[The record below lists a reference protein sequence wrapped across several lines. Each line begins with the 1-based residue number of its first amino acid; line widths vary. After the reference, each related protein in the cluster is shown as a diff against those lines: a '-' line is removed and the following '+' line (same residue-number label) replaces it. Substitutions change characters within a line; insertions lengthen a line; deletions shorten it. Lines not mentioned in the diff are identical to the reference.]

1 MNQLARRLLLGT
13 SRGADSVTNTA
24 SSLILSGSSYGEL
37 YASCR
42 SESELLVAL
51 GNAVGASAA
60 VLAQSLRPLGLLER
74 ATLAAIKSVSPARYE
89 EHWRVQTRLFSESV
103 VFIARQLRDLF
114 ARSRGLSDHAEYVY
128 RETVRGAGSALA
140 ARLGLP
146 QNRADDF
153 AQALSHVV
161 LQHAHFPPRDEG
173 EALVRL
179 VSARG
184 KKLTIQEAVSF
195 VKQLVGDDPLRRTEP
210 WAFVRRWL
218 SLRHEPAWAPAA
230 VSA

>member
-1 MNQLARRLLLGT
+1 
-13 SRGADSVTNTA
+13 VTNTA
-24 SSLILSGSSYGEL
+24 SSLIWSDCSFGEV

-51 GNAVGASAA
+51 GTAVGASAA
-60 VLAQSLRPLGLLER
+60 DLANSLRPLGLLER
-74 ATLAAIKSVSPARYE
+74 VSLAAVRTVAPGRYE
-89 EHWRVQTRLFSESV
+89 EHWSVQTRVFSESV

-114 ARSRGLSDHAEYVY
+114 ARSHGLSEQAEYVY
-128 RETVRGAGSALA
+128 REAVRVAGSALA
-140 ARLGLP
+140 ARVGMP
-146 QNRADDF
+146 QERAESF

-161 LQHAHFPPRDEG
+161 LQHAHFPPRDDG

-218 SLRHEPAWAPAA
+218 SLREESTWAPAVA
-230 VSA
+230 TA